1 MKNILSSYILR
12 EFLISTKVAY
22 FLNLY
27 KMGRIS
33 IPILL
38 KATSPEG
45 ETKTFTS
52 IGEAAKE
59 LGFSERGVGKAF
71 HEKRNRIGEYELEWF
86 EPEPD
91 VDSKLDDPEAAK
103 GIERLKKTYTQTVCT
118 YCGKPLTRE
127 DRVKNGFGIYKI
139 DEKTGHLMEYHEVN
153 SIYEGNKLLTGLSV
167 SSLKN
172 VANKGN
178 VLITRRRDKQRFIL
192 SWQSIHERCFQIRKE
207 ERWLEMRRKVREG
220 VKT

>member
-1 MKNILSSYILR
+1 MRRKY
-12 EFLISTKVAY
+12 
-22 FLNLY
+22 
-27 KMGRIS
+27 

-38 KATSPEG
+38 KATSPQG

-59 LGFSERGVGKAF
+59 LGFSKHGVGKAF
-71 HEKRNRIGEYELEWF
+71 HKKRNRIGEYELEWL

-91 VDSKLDDPEAAK
+91 VDAKLDPEAAK

-118 YCGKPLTRE
+118 YCGKPLTCK

-139 DEKTGHLMEYHEVN
+139 DEKAGHLTEYREVN
-153 SIYEGNKLLTGLSV
+153 SIYEGNKLTGLSV

-172 VANKGN
+172 VANKRN

-207 ERWLEMRRKVREG
+207 ERWLETRRKVREG

>member
-1 MKNILSSYILR
+1 
-12 EFLISTKVAY
+12 
-22 FLNLY
+22 
-27 KMGRIS
+27 MGRKS

-45 ETKTFTS
+45 ETKMFTS

-59 LGFSERGVGKAF
+59 LGFSEHGVGKAF
-71 HEKRNRIGEYELEWF
+71 HKKRNRIGEYELEWL

-91 VDSKLDDPEAAK
+91 VDAKLDDPEAAK
-103 GIERLKKTYTQTVCT
+103 GIERLKKTYTQTICT
-118 YCGKPLTRE
+118 YCGKPLTHE
-127 DRVKNGFGIYKI
+127 DRVKEWLWHIYKI
-139 DEKTGHLMEYHEVN
+139 DEKTGHLTEYHEVN
-153 SIYEGNKLLTGLSV
+153 SIYEGNKLTGLSV
-167 SSLKN
+167 NSLKI

-207 ERWLEMRRKVREG
+207 ERWLETRRKVREG